1 MDKAEFENLNLFTE
15 FASRSGFNLFLGAG
29 FSVYAKNDKD
39 EQLPLGNSIGESIAN
54 LFELDY
60 DKYQKSLG
68 NLCRKIKLSK
78 KDILNTFLRDTYK
91 VKEYDPCYDV
101 LPSLPIKN
109 IITLNIDDLIEKVYS
124 SPDSI
129 KDIADTKICGNVE
142 KENTVPL
149 FKLHGSV
156 TYPIEQELSF
166 TSEEIQ
172 SLFTTDNSLFNA
184 ISYKLSCCPTI
195 FWGSSFS
202 DGNTAQLI
210 QNGIKK
216 YCVSNVPQ
224 WIVLYPN
231 DENYEFLYETF
242 HDLGFYII
250 KTDTKELLEFLCSL
264 PLMVKKIDEK
274 NKYSNYRM
282 MFPNNFVCNELKKK
296 TVSRPI
302 SDFFKG
308 DEPQISDVLSES
320 ITKTSYYNIVLNK
333 IIRNKETTLVTGIPG
348 CGKSTLLL
356 QLAFSDDVSGRKF
369 WFNNMIESEATR
381 LCELIKDDDNVTVFF
396 DNLYNNLEAFKI
408 LKNHNVRII
417 TAERTINYEYVKST
431 LSINKE
437 NIIDVSDLNEIDI
450 QKICNSMKKSSDK
463 AISLLKSKNNVS
475 LLEIAFLSY
484 HAVTV
489 KTKIR
494 EFIDSVTK
502 YNDKNLKIS
511 LIELYSLVNYVSYCG
526 VPISMDML
534 MFYFSDKGIEYKDI
548 FYAINKLNNI
558 IVDDQSANRNINQD
572 YMIFRSKVFAEL
584 SMKNISSHIIKKV
597 LFTFH
602 KNISSS
608 IIYRYDIF
616 KRKAYDADLT
626 TMMSYNDGTRFYKD
640 IIQKNSSPYVKQ
652 QFALFL
658 YRKNDIVNAWKVI
671 DNAYTQCNG
680 KIFTIANTHAVI
692 LFNKNIDSKCPIEK
706 ETELKQLLK
715 RSFDTLEDC
724 VTKDVKA
731 NYHVLIY
738 GRNVVRYLERF
749 GVDEFSKN
757 YIKKAIKNIDKILE
771 SDEFIYKKLK
781 DELYNIRYELI
792 QKRTEYNN

>member
-1 MDKAEFENLNLFTE
+1 MDKDEFENLNLFTE

-109 IITLNIDDLIEKVYS
+109 IITLNIDNLIEKVYS

-250 KTDTKELLEFLCSL
+250 KADTKELLEFLCSL
-264 PLMVKKIDEK
+264 PLKVKKIDKK

-320 ITKTSYYNIVLNK
+320 ITKTSYYNIILNK

-369 WFNNMIESEATR
+369 WFNNMI
-381 LCELIKDDDNVTVFF
+381 
-396 DNLYNNLEAFKI
+396 
-408 LKNHNVRII
+408 
-417 TAERTINYEYVKST
+417 
-431 LSINKE
+431 
-437 NIIDVSDLNEIDI
+437 
-450 QKICNSMKKSSDK
+450 
-463 AISLLKSKNNVS
+463 
-475 LLEIAFLSY
+475 
-484 HAVTV
+484 
-489 KTKIR
+489 
-494 EFIDSVTK
+494 
-502 YNDKNLKIS
+502 
-511 LIELYSLVNYVSYCG
+511 
-526 VPISMDML
+526 
-534 MFYFSDKGIEYKDI
+534 
-548 FYAINKLNNI
+548 
-558 IVDDQSANRNINQD
+558 
-572 YMIFRSKVFAEL
+572 
-584 SMKNISSHIIKKV
+584 
-597 LFTFH
+597 
-602 KNISSS
+602 
-608 IIYRYDIF
+608 
-616 KRKAYDADLT
+616 
-626 TMMSYNDGTRFYKD
+626 
-640 IIQKNSSPYVKQ
+640 
-652 QFALFL
+652 
-658 YRKNDIVNAWKVI
+658 
-671 DNAYTQCNG
+671 
-680 KIFTIANTHAVI
+680 
-692 LFNKNIDSKCPIEK
+692 
-706 ETELKQLLK
+706 
-715 RSFDTLEDC
+715 
-724 VTKDVKA
+724 
-731 NYHVLIY
+731 
-738 GRNVVRYLERF
+738 
-749 GVDEFSKN
+749 
-757 YIKKAIKNIDKILE
+757 
-771 SDEFIYKKLK
+771 
-781 DELYNIRYELI
+781 
-792 QKRTEYNN
+792 

>member
-1 MDKAEFENLNLFTE
+1 MSKVEFENLDLFIE
-15 FASRSGFNLFLGAG
+15 FVSRSGFNLFLGAG
-29 FSVYAKNDKD
+29 FSVYAKNDND
-39 EQLPLGNSIGESIAN
+39 ENLPLGNSIGKTIAK
-54 LFELDY
+54 LFDLNYE
-60 DKYQKSLG
+60 KYQKSLG

-78 KDILNTFLRDTYK
+78 KDTLNTFLRNTYK
-91 VKEYDPCYDV
+91 VKEYDTCYDI

-109 IITLNIDDLIEKVYS
+109 IITLNIDDLIEKIYS
-124 SPDSI
+124 NPNSI
-129 KDIADTKICGNVE
+129 KDISDNKIWGNVE

-166 TSEEIQ
+166 TTEEIQ
-172 SLFTTDNSLFNA
+172 NLFATDNALFNTVT
-184 ISYKLSCCPTI
+184 YKLSCCPTI

-224 WIVLYPN
+224 WIVLYPS
-231 DENYEFLYETF
+231 DSNYEFLYETF

-250 KTDTKELLEFLCSL
+250 KADTKELLELLYSL
-264 PLMVKKIDEK
+264 PFRTEK
-274 NKYSNYRM
+274 VDKNNKYSNYRT

-296 TVSRPI
+296 TISRPI

-308 DEPQISDVLSES
+308 DEPQISDVLSEN
-320 ITKTSYYNIVLNK
+320 ITKTSHYNTVLNK
-333 IIRNKETTLVTGIPG
+333 MVKDKSTTLITGIPG

-356 QLAFSDDVSGRKF
+356 QLAFSDDVVGRKF

-381 LCELIKDDDNVTVFF
+381 LCALTKDDDNVTVFF
-396 DNLYNNLEAFKI
+396 DNLYNNLDAFKI
-408 LKNHNVRII
+408 LKNHNIRIV

-431 LSINKE
+431 LSINRE

-450 QKICNSMKKSSDK
+450 QNICTSMKKSSDK

-484 HAVTV
+484 HSVTV
-489 KTKIR
+489 KTKIK
-494 EFIDSVTK
+494 EYIDSVTK
-502 YNDKNLKIS
+502 YTDKDLKIS
-511 LIELYSLVNYVSYCG
+511 LIELYALVNYVSYCG

-534 MFYFSDKGIEYKDI
+534 MFYFSGKGIDHQDI
-548 FYAINKLNNI
+548 YYAIKKLNSI
-558 IVDDQSANRNINQD
+558 IVEDSSVNSFVDQD
-572 YMIFRSKVFAEL
+572 YVIIRSKVFAEL
-584 SMKNISSHIIKKV
+584 SINIIPSQIIKKV
-597 LFTFH
+597 LCTFH
-602 KNISSS
+602 RNISPS

-616 KRKAYDADLT
+616 KRKAYDADIT
-626 TMMSYNDGTRFYKD
+626 TIMSYNDGTKFYNE
-640 IIQKNSSPYVKQ
+640 IIQKNSSPYIKQ

-658 YRKNDIVNAWKVI
+658 YRKNNIDIAWKVI
-671 DNAYTQCNG
+671 DDAYTQCNG

-692 LFNKNIDSKCPIEK
+692 LFNKNIDSKYPVEK
-706 ETELKQLLK
+706 ENELKKLLN

-724 VTKDVKA
+724 VTKDVKS
-731 NYHVLIY
+731 NYHVLVY
-738 GRNVVRYLERF
+738 ARNTVRYLERF

-757 YIKKAIKNIDKILE
+757 YIEKAIKNINKILE
-771 SDEFIYKKLK
+771 SNEFIYKKLK

-792 QKRTEYNN
+792 QKRTEYKE